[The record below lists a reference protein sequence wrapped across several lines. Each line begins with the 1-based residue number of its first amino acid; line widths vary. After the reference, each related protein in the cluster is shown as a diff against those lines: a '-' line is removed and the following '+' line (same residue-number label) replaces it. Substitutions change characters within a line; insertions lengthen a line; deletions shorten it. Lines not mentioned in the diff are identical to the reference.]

1 MEDNPNGEPMPRIKS
16 GRFFLSFWLV
26 FLLALAAPGLA
37 QPTPQAPSPPKQTAA
52 AIMSSKTLS
61 KVLAAGATTLEGKI
75 KALESRLTESQQQL
89 AQTEEDWQKLQV
101 KVAALR
107 AALAVE
113 QPPLTRVQVLL
124 DNYAL
129 LETQTKGRSKS
140 LAGEADTLKQEITA
154 DTMAENTLR
163 LQMDALQAAG
173 EPSVALPETQQALTR
188 YLQLADTRDRLAAQ
202 VWDNLDKTRK
212 VLEQQ
217 RQLLA
222 GLRPQLNKLEEAWR
236 TELLKRPPSRLSLWE
251 QLARFEAGLAALPGQ
266 GWRWLSALAAS
277 GALVALFWGYLFHLV
292 GLLAFLAL
300 LGWSTRR
307 LRRRTTQW
315 FADWRAR
322 HAQLE
327 LLPIFVMVRIL
338 ANSLLLAGL
347 IFWVGFICWDFG
359 VLGSNPAQFVLYLL
373 GAWWLLRLALAL
385 VQAFFAGEAAAGV
398 LPLGTTTSRFYRRSL
413 KVFAVYLVLG
423 SFALKSAPLLHFP
436 ENSRLF
442 AEHFF
447 LVGLMIWSLW
457 LMRRGH
463 LAHLRPA
470 LPDPRWVR
478 RPAVA
483 RVLKG
488 TVLFLLA
495 VTVLADLLG
504 LGNLAVYVAQAT
516 AWTGLAALLFWFLWL
531 LGETIIHHLLHPEL
545 GWARYRYPAQQELV
559 QRLYMFSRV
568 VLSVVLG
575 AMVILW
581 SLNSWGVPPERVARA
596 FRWLTWG
603 PTLGPVKLTPLNLG
617 ATVLAL
623 YLGFWLSR
631 LIRGLMLLRIFPR
644 TGLDQ
649 GVQYTISTT
658 VHYVVL
664 ILAVLVALTI
674 LGLPLTNLA
683 LVAGA
688 LGVGIGFG
696 LQNIVNNFI
705 SGLILLF
712 ERPIKVGD
720 LLVIDGQWGKV
731 KEIRLRSTIFETFD
745 RYVLIIP
752 NSELVSNK
760 VLNWTHYGPGINR
773 LTLKVGVGYNSDV
786 GQVTQLLTDLCRAN
800 PRVVDEPPPQIYF
813 AVYGDSTLDFTI
825 WVYLKTPA
833 DRVPATHELNGAI
846 LETLQQHGIKIPFP
860 QRDLHLKD
868 WPGPPDKGKL

>member
-1 MEDNPNGEPMPRIKS
+1 MAA
-16 GRFFLSFWLV
+16 FL
-26 FLLALAAPGLA
+26 P
-37 QPTPQAPSPPKQTAA
+37 
-52 AIMSSKTLS
+52 
-61 KVLAAGATTLEGKI
+61 KVLAAGATALEGKI
-75 KALESRLTESQQQL
+75 KALESRLTDSRQEL
-89 AQTEEDWQKLQV
+89 AQTEQDWQNLQV
-101 KVAALR
+101 KVAASR

-113 QPPLTRVQVLL
+113 KPPLTRLQELL
-124 DNYAL
+124 ANYAL
-129 LETQTKGRSKS
+129 LETQANARSKT
-140 LAGEADTLKQEITA
+140 LTAEAEALKQQI
-154 DTMAENTLR
+154 DSDVVAENTLR

-173 EPSVALPETQQALTR
+173 EPTVALPETRQALSS
-188 YLQLADTRDRLAAQ
+188 YLQAADTRDRLAAQ
-202 VWDNLDKTRK
+202 VWNNLEKTRII
-212 VLEQQ
+212 LEQQ
-217 RQLLA
+217 RQLLSS
-222 GLRPQLNKLEEAWR
+222 LQPDLQKLEEAWK
-236 TELLKRPPSRLSLWE
+236 TELLKRPSTAPSLRD
-251 QLARFEAGLAALPGQ
+251 QLAHLGAGLAALPGH
-266 GWRWLSALAAS
+266 GWQWLSALAAS
-277 GALVALFWGYLFHLV
+277 GALGAFFWGYLLHLV

-322 HAQLE
+322 HAHLE
-327 LLPIFVMVRIL
+327 LLPLFVMVRIV
-338 ANSLLLAGL
+338 ANSLLLPGL

-359 VLGSNPAQFVLYLL
+359 VLGSNPAQFALYLL

-398 LPLGTTTSRFYRRSL
+398 LPLDAPTARFYRRSL

-423 SFALKSAPLLHFP
+423 TFALKSAPLLHFP

-447 LVGLMIWSLW
+447 QVGLMIWSLW
-457 LMRRGH
+457 LMRRSH
-463 LAHLRPA
+463 LARLRPA

-478 RPAVA
+478 RTIVS
-483 RVLKG
+483 RLLKG

-504 LGNLAVYVAQAT
+504 LGNLAVYVARA
-516 AWTGLAALLFWFLWL
+516 AVWTGLAALLFWFLWL
-531 LGETIIHHLLHPEL
+531 VGEAIIHHLLHPEL
-545 GWARYRYPAQQELV
+545 GWAGHRYPAQQQLLH
-559 QRLYMFSRV
+559 RLHMFSRL
-568 VLSVVLG
+568 VLSVFFG

-581 SLNSWGVPPERVARA
+581 SLNSWGVAPERVAWA

-603 PTLGPVKLTPLNLG
+603 PTLGPVKLTTLNLG
-617 ATVLAL
+617 AAILAI

-631 LIRGLMLLRIFPR
+631 LIRGLMHLRIFPR

-658 VHYVVL
+658 MHYVVL

-674 LGLPLTNLA
+674 LGFPLTNLA

-720 LLVIDGQWGKV
+720 LLVVDGQWGKV
-731 KEIRLRSTIFETFD
+731 KEIRVRSTIFETFD

-760 VLNWTHYGPGINR
+760 VLNWTHYGLGINR
-773 LTLKVGVGYNSDV
+773 LTLKVGVG
-786 GQVTQLLTDLCRAN
+786 
-800 PRVVDEPPPQIYF
+800 
-813 AVYGDSTLDFTI
+813 
-825 WVYLKTPA
+825 
-833 DRVPATHELNGAI
+833 
-846 LETLQQHGIKIPFP
+846 
-860 QRDLHLKD
+860 
-868 WPGPPDKGKL
+868 